1 MSNLRIIRKPP
12 TPRDGSVISNRIT
25 GLLKLELKVIE
36 SVTIHGKLSSRVPSS
51 SLLKFLNRYSVS
63 RLFKYLRSG
72 GSVRKDW
79 LINLESIFPR
89 YYALRGK
96 QIREFIIIPGSLI
109 KGFARSRL
117 ELLAKPDSRNNV
129 MSCFILYTW
138 SGRTALPSEKGYIHQ
153 QIFPSAE
160 EFRPSCKRSRVCIV
174 CDIFGAPGLASRV
187 SFTDLYLSSGDVVIS
202 KVCDKN
208 CEVALPN
215 TVFEGWLLF
224 EYLLP
229 EELGL
234 VLLAL
239 GIRSLSK
246 SKEVLLGR
254 YRYNCLQ
261 TAVVTFHIKDLEFI
275 DIFSD
280 KDLTSYGINLV
291 NISIKRALSTYNNYF
306 DFDIDEVTL
315 RAEALKRIGKV

>member
-1 MSNLRIIRKPP
+1 LSNLRVIRKSP
-12 TPRDGSVISNRIT
+12 TPRDGSVINNRIT

-36 SVTIHGKLSSRVPSS
+36 PIAVHGRLSSIIPSS
-51 SLLKFLNRYSVS
+51 SLIKFLNRHSIS
-63 RLFKYLRSG
+63 RIFKYLRSD
-72 GSVRKDW
+72 GSIRKDW
-79 LINLESIFPR
+79 LMNLESIFPR

-96 QIREFIIIPGSLI
+96 RIREFIIIPGSLI

-117 ELLAKPDSRNNV
+117 ELLAKADNRNNV

-138 SGRTALPSEKGYIHQ
+138 SGHTALPGEKGHIHQ
-153 QIFPSAE
+153 QIFPSAK
-160 EFRPSCKRSRVCIV
+160 EFRPSCKRSRVCII

-187 SFTDLYLSSGDVVIS
+187 NFTDLYLSSGDIVIS
-202 KVCDKN
+202 KVCGKK
-208 CEVALPN
+208 CEVALSN

-239 GIRSLSK
+239 GIRSLSE
-246 SKEVLLGR
+246 SREVLLGR

-261 TAVVTFHIKDLEFI
+261 TAVVTFHVKDLEFI

-291 NISIKRALSTYNNYF
+291 NISIKRALTIYNNYF

-315 RAEALKRIGKV
+315 RAEALKKIGKV